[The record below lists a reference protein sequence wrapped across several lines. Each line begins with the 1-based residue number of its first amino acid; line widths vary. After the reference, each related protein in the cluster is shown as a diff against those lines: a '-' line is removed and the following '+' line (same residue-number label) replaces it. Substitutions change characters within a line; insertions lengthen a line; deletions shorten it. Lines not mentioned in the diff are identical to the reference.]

1 MSKLMLFAC
10 SLVLLFIAGNAFY
23 IAFKKY
29 EEDDDFSGGVHTYT
43 FIDLVFGVILLISE
57 KFAPQKYVAIFKTL
71 SILFGLMILGFT
83 VLLWILFTS

>member
-29 EEDDDFSGGVHTYT
+29 EEDDDFSGGAKT
-43 FIDLVFGVILLISE
+43 FFLIDLVLAVVLLISD
-57 KFAPQKYVAIFKTL
+57 KFAPKKYHIVIFKSL

-83 VLLWILFTS
+83 KLLWILY

>member
-29 EEDDDFSGGVHTYT
+29 EEDDDFSGGAET
-43 FIDLVFGVILLISE
+43 FF
-57 KFAPQKYVAIFKTL
+57 
-71 SILFGLMILGFT
+71 
-83 VLLWILFTS
+83 